1 MADSTFP
8 SPSSRPSLGG
18 GGGRHDHH
26 HLWQLLWEYDPN
38 GLIVVDAD
46 LYIKLVN
53 PAFCRMFKVQPDDVI
68 GQPAATI
75 LDDVSDFRR
84 VWETGEVYRGK
95 PREFAQHDLLVN
107 QVIFP
112 IPDEGIIA
120 CIMADYSHQ
129 LTERRELMAIKETT
143 IKQVNQVV
151 DNQMKVVQ
159 EIAGLLGETTAQTKV
174 SLLKIVQMLQ
184 HEAVDTVAVHPQDL
198 KTRHPRSAE
207 LAQGNIPRE
216 EGR

>member
-1 MADSTFP
+1 MVDSAFS
-8 SPSSRPSLGG
+8 SPSSRPGLGG
-18 GGGRHDHH
+18 DGSHRDHH

-53 PAFCRMFKVQPDDVI
+53 PAFCRMFKVQPDDVL

-95 PREFAQHDLLVN
+95 PREFAQYDLLVN

-143 IKQVNQVV
+143 IQQVNQVV

-184 HEAVDTVAVHPQDL
+184 HEAVDTVAVRPDAWNPGN
-198 KTRHPRSAE
+198 TATGDP
-207 LAQGNIPRE
+207 AQ